1 MDNSGGRAPVA
12 GHLLVHKPNSKE
24 EFSEKRDF
32 LLSLLPL
39 KKEDVIDKYKFDQ
52 SEGNILLQ
60 NTPNPTNN
68 VTTIYFQLNEQRE
81 GYINVISSIGE
92 IVREIHFSKS
102 CRVT

>member
-60 NTPNPTNN
+60 KYT
-68 VTTIYFQLNEQRE
+68 
-81 GYINVISSIGE
+81 
-92 IVREIHFSKS
+92 
-102 CRVT
+102 